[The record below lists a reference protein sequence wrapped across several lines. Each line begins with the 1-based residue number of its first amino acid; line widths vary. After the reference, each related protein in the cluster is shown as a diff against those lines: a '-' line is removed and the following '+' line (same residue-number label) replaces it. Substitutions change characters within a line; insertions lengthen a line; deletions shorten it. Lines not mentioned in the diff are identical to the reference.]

1 MLICRGSPM
10 HKATILA
17 TISAVSLAAACATTR
32 ATTRA
37 AESSGNTLSPGAP
50 TLTVPRLAEPAS
62 EVTVFVQR
70 ATGDTAMRRVSS
82 LTVTG
87 SASPDH
93 GVRLTKN
100 WAPPFQSSDTLVV
113 DAATLRPRS
122 EVLVF
127 NKVRREYGYDGAHVT
142 GAIQYPDSAPRSF
155 DSTFDA
161 PVFAFNEVEPLVRS
175 LAYRTGVTVVVPLF
189 SEVDADL
196 EHDTLS
202 VTGSTR
208 ETGVDAWVVRFADPV
223 ITTRYVVD
231 AHTRAILD
239 ATTTQRKSGMRF
251 HYAYEGGHAS

>member
-1 MLICRGSPM
+1 MRGAM
-10 HKATILA
+10 CLA
-17 TISAVSLAAACATTR
+17 TICAVSLAAACATTH
-32 ATTRA
+32 TA
-37 AESSGNTLSPGAP
+37 ASSETMLSPGARP
-50 TLTVPRLAEPAS
+50 LTVPSLAEAAS
-62 EVTVFVQR
+62 EVTVFAQR
-70 ATGDTAMRRVSS
+70 AAGDTTMRRVSS
-82 LTVTG
+82 LIVTG

-93 GVRLTKN
+93 GVQLTKN
-100 WAPPFQSSDTLVV
+100 YAPPFQSSDTLVV

-127 NKVRREYGYDGAHVT
+127 NKVRREYRYDGAHVT

-175 LAYRTGVTVVVPLF
+175 LAFRTGVTVVVPLF